1 MSTEPTNNQTAREE
15 LRTFSDHIGELR
27 KRVAWVAL
35 VFVVASAVAYNYRDW
50 LIDIV
55 LKPLGDQ
62 KLVYLTPA
70 GGFTFIFQITLY
82 VGAVVAAPL
91 LVYHLY
97 KFVQPALPLRARRYS
112 LRVVFSACLLMVAG
126 VCFGYFVAVPAALH
140 FLTTFAGDYITPNL
154 TADSYL
160 NFIVAYVV
168 GLGVL
173 FQLPLLLVF
182 WNWMNPLSTG
192 KLLNSERYLILLAF
206 IAAAMITPTPDV
218 FNQSLIAV
226 PIILIYQLGVVA
238 VLLINRHQRAA
249 ERQKTR
255 ILKLAE
261 ISASRPLR
269 PSDQL
274 ELEIGPAA
282 PVVAAPPITQ
292 TIKIMDIAP
301 RPSQPLRPRSV
312 EVGKR
317 QPRSSNRRLP
327 RLQPPRRSIDGV
339 SWSRPAV
346 SRSSAALD
354 FD

>member
-1 MSTEPTNNQTAREE
+1 MSTEPTNNKTAREE
-15 LRTFSDHIGELR
+15 LRTFGDHIGELR

-97 KFVQPALPLRARRYS
+97 KFVQPALPPRARRYS

-168 GLGVL
+168 GLGIL

-182 WNWMNPLSTG
+182 WNWMNPLSPS
-192 KLLNSERYLILLAF
+192 KLLNSERHLILLAF

-226 PIILIYQLGVVA
+226 PIILIYQLGVVT

-249 ERQKTR
+249 QRHRTQ
-255 ILKLAE
+255 ILKLAD
-261 ISASRPLR
+261 ISASRPVR
-269 PSDQL
+269 PTDQL
-274 ELEIGPAA
+274 ELEAV
-282 PVVAAPPITQ
+282 PVAPPLKPAPPRV
-292 TIKIMDIAP
+292 IKVMDITAQPMRPGQARPPRVISRQAP
-301 RPSQPLRPRSV
+301 PVNRP
-312 EVGKR
+312 
-317 QPRSSNRRLP
+317 LP
-327 RLQPPRRSIDGV
+327 RLQPQPRRSIDGV
-339 SWSRPAV
+339 SWPRPV
-346 SRSSAALD
+346 VTRSSTALD

>member
-15 LRTFSDHIGELR
+15 LRTFGDHIGELR

-35 VFVVASAVAYNYRDW
+35 VFVIASAVAYNFRDL

-91 LVYHLY
+91 LVYHIY
-97 KFVQPALPLRARRYS
+97 KFVQPALPVRARRYS
-112 LRVVFSACLLMVAG
+112 LRIVLSACLLMIAG

-168 GLGVL
+168 GLGIL

-182 WNWMNPLSTG
+182 WNWINPMSTG
-192 KLLNSERYLILLAF
+192 KLLSSERHLVLLAF

-226 PIILIYQLGVVA
+226 PIILIYQFGVMA
-238 VLLINRHQRAA
+238 VLLINRRQRSAQ
-249 ERQKTR
+249 RHRTK

-261 ISASRPLR
+261 VSSQTPRRPR
-269 PSDQL
+269 DRI
-274 ELEIGPAA
+274 ELEPETVTVQSVKPADGR
-282 PVVAAPPITQ
+282 PTVI
-292 TIKIMDIAP
+292 DIANP
-301 RPSQPLRPRSV
+301 TRPSQLSRIARPARPPIRSV
-312 EVGKR
+312 RPVSRPGV
-317 QPRSSNRRLP
+317 RS
-327 RLQPPRRSIDGV
+327 RRSIDGI
-339 SWSRPAV
+339 SWTRQPEG
-346 SRSSAALD
+346 RSSAVLD